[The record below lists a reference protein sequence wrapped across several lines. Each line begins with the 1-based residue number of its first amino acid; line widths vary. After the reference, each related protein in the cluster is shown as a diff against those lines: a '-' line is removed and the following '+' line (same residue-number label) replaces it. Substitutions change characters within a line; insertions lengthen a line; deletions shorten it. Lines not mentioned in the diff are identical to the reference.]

1 MAPFKSSK
9 GRNLGKQVR
18 GYKTSSIGSGLGS
31 GGAGGSGSFSATG
44 GTKYEPGD
52 GYVYHVFTG
61 PSAFIHPGSLAGD
74 VTVQGCALLIAGGG
88 GGGAGIQGPGGAAG
102 GGGGAGGIIYDNNL
116 TLTIGGPG
124 PVVIGAG
131 GVIAP
136 PAYNVTGTSGA
147 DTTIAL
153 NPSLTLTG
161 KGGGAGAMYNV
172 DGLEGGSGG
181 GAAFDGGSGGATNQA
196 AANPGD
202 WTAISYG
209 TVGTDGNPDAN
220 IYNGSGGGGAGGA
233 GTYEPGGGGVGG
245 PAIQTLF
252 TGSKFATDVGGN
264 PGMPATWRTAV
275 GSNGKFG
282 QGGAGGTYSPNVG
295 KTSGYAGQ
303 GGGGGS
309 GPGAP
314 TDERAGV
321 DNTGSGGGGGDGG
334 DGIVIIRYPDS
345 ATYTSA

>member
-18 GYKTSSIGSGLGS
+18 GYKTSSIGSGLGA
-31 GGAGGSGSFSATG
+31 GGAGGGSSFSASG

-61 PSAFIHPGSLAGD
+61 PSSFIHPGSLAGN
-74 VTVQGCALLIAGGG
+74 VTVDNCALLIAGGG
-88 GGGAGIQGPGGAAG
+88 GGGAGKQGPGGAAG

-124 PVVIGAG
+124 PVVIGEG
-131 GVIAP
+131 GETSP
-136 PAYNVTGTSGA
+136 TAYSVTATTGG

-161 KGGGAGAMYNV
+161 KGGGGGAMYDE
-172 DGLEGGSGG
+172 DGLAGGSGG
-181 GAAFDGGSGGATNQA
+181 GAAFAPSSGGATNQA
-196 AANPGD
+196 AANPVD
-202 WTAISYG
+202 WTALSFG
-209 TVGTDGNPDAN
+209 TAGTDGNPDSS

-233 GTYEPGGGGVGG
+233 GTYTPTGGGAGG
-245 PAIQTLF
+245 AGLQTIFL
-252 TGSKFATDVGGN
+252 GSKFVTDVGGN

-275 GSNGKFG
+275 GANGKFG
-282 QGGAGGTYSPNVG
+282 QGGAGGTYDPDVG
-295 KTSGYAGQ
+295 RVSGYAGE

-314 TDERAGV
+314 ASERAGV

-334 DGIVIIRYPDS
+334 DGVVIIRYPDS
-345 ATYTSA
+345 ATYTPA